1 MITQPGQF
9 GFVRKGHMPAVP
21 ETSGQWRTAKAIA
34 DIALD
39 GSWKNPV
46 EGALYFHATYS
57 GADWDRPRVAKIG
70 RHVFY
75 R

>member
-1 MITQPGQF
+1 M
-9 GFVRKGHMPAVP
+9 
-21 ETSGQWRTAKAIA
+21 
-34 DIALD
+34 D

-46 EGALYFHATYS
+46 EGALFFHATYS
-57 GADWDRPRVAKIG
+57 NANWDRPQVAKIG